1 MLDTVHSMHY
11 NVIKGGRYMTLS
23 EKIVFDNLSE
33 ILYNHKEKLEFDDL
47 PFILTVIRDNYG
59 SDMSLKILEMLVK
72 KLWIQENQ

>member
-1 MLDTVHSMHY
+1 
-11 NVIKGGRYMTLS
+11 MTLS

-33 ILYNHKEKLEFDDL
+33 TLYNYNEKLEFEDL

-59 SDMSLKILEMLVK
+59 SDMSLKILQMLLK

>member
-1 MLDTVHSMHY
+1 MLDTVHSMNY

-23 EKIVFDNLSE
+23 EKIVFDSLSE
-33 ILYNHKEKLEFDDL
+33 TLYNHKEKLEFEDML
-47 PFILTVIRDNYG
+47 FILTVVRDNYG

>member
-1 MLDTVHSMHY
+1 MLDTVHIIHY

-33 ILYNHKEKLEFDDL
+33 TLYNHNEKLEFEDI

-59 SDMSLKILEMLVK
+59 SDMSLKILEILLK